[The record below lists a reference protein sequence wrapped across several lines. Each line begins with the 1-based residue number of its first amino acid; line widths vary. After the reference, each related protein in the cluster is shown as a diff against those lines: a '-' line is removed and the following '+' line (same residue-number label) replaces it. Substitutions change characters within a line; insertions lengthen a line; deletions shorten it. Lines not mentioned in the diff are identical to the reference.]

1 MATIDPTPHP
11 TILIVDDD
19 TGTRLLIRRV
29 LQMHGYDIEEASD
42 GEQALALHKELSPTL
57 IILDIMMPGINGI
70 EVCRQ
75 LRQCDSGTPVLM
87 LTGLSDDHAV
97 EDAFQAG
104 ADDFITKPPN
114 WSILKR
120 RVNRLVA
127 ARLAE
132 KQLCNYQ
139 QQLEQLVEERT
150 AELRRA
156 NQSLQH
162 QIVERERAERASEL
176 SKERLRIVLENM
188 PVMLMAIGDNGTPVV
203 WNREC
208 ERVTGYSA
216 AEMLGKANW
225 LDVLYPDAE
234 YRTSMIDSAHKHSSD
249 YRNWEWATA
258 CKDGDI
264 RFIAWSNISSS
275 LSIPGWSSWAIGMDV
290 TTRRLIEEA
299 LYRSEEQMRRI
310 TDNML
315 DIICQTNLDGIIE
328 YASPSCYSVLGYEP
342 ESMIGQSIYS
352 GIHPEDVEQV
362 KVGVQTTGR
371 VEYRYQHA
379 YGHYVWL
386 ETLSNF
392 LFADMQPEGII
403 FASRDITKRKQAERE
418 LEELNRLKTEF
429 LSTAAHELRTPLT
442 SIRGFSE
449 ILLTRQL
456 DDTRKQRYISLINE
470 QSTNL
475 GTIIDDLLDVSR
487 LEAKRNL
494 ALTIETIHLRDLID
508 HVVAPFAESS
518 SEHRMQIEGFE
529 DCPPINGDPFRLAQ
543 VIKNLLS
550 NAVKYSPQGSLIQI
564 RARVFREYVEISV
577 QDQGV
582 GMTPEQQAHLFEKF
596 YRADASNTAISGT
609 GLGLAISK
617 LIVELHGGKIWAES
631 QYGVGTT
638 FYFTLPL
645 AAEPIGVNIV

>member
-1 MATIDPTPHP
+1 MATVDAVPHP
-11 TILIVDDD
+11 VILIVDDD

-29 LQMHGYDIEEASD
+29 LQALGYTLLEAEN
-42 GEQALALHKELSPTL
+42 GHQALSLLEDASPALV
-57 IILDIMMPGINGI
+57 ILDVMMPGINGI
-70 EVCRQ
+70 EVCRHI
-75 LRQCDSGTPVLM
+75 RESNTTTPILM
-87 LTGLSDDHAV
+87 LTGLSDEQAI
-97 EDAFQAG
+97 ENAFLAG
-104 ADDFITKPPN
+104 ADDFVTKPPN
-114 WSILKR
+114 WAILKR
-120 RVNRLVA
+120 RVSRMVA
-127 ARLAE
+127 AYLADKE
-132 KQLCNYQ
+132 LADYQ
-139 QQLEQLVEERT
+139 QHLEQLVGDRT
-150 AELRRA
+150 AELRAA
-156 NQSLQH
+156 NQSLQ
-162 QIVERERAERASEL
+162 QEIAERERAEQTSEQ
-176 SKERLRIVLENM
+176 SKDRLRIVLENM
-188 PVMLMAIGDNGTPVV
+188 PVMLMAIGDDGTPVI

-216 AEMLGKANW
+216 AEMLGQANW
-225 LDVLYPDAE
+225 LDILYPDAE
-234 YRTSMIDSAHKHSSD
+234 YRTSMTEAAHKHSAN
-249 YRNWEWATA
+249 YRNWEWATT

-275 LSIPGWSSWAIGMDV
+275 LVIPGWSSWAIGMDV

-299 LYRSEEQMRRI
+299 LYRSEEQIRRI

-315 DIICQTNLDGIIE
+315 DIICQTDMDGVIQ

-342 ESMIGQSIYS
+342 EAMIEQSIYA
-352 GIHPEDVEQV
+352 GIHPEDVETV
-362 KVGVQTTGR
+362 KEAVQTTGR

-379 YGHYVWL
+379 NGDYVWL

-392 LFADMQPEGII
+392 LFADTEPEGII
-403 FASRDITKRKQAERE
+403 FASRDITRRKQAERE
-418 LEELNRLKTEF
+418 LKELNRLKTEF

-456 DDTRKQRYISLINE
+456 DDPRKQRYLSLINE
-470 QSTNL
+470 QSTHL

-494 ALTIETIHLRDLID
+494 ALTLEPIYLPDLIN

-518 SEHRMQIEGFE
+518 GEHRIQIEGFE
-529 DCPPINGDPFRLAQ
+529 VCPPLNGDPFRLAQ
-543 VIKNLLS
+543 VVKNLLS
-550 NAVKYSPQGSLIQI
+550 NAVKYSPSGSLIQI
-564 RARVFREYVEISV
+564 QARVLPECVEISV

-582 GMTPEQQAHLFEKF
+582 GMTAEQQAHLFEKF

-645 AAEPIGVNIV
+645 TTEQAGVSR